1 MSSWITPEMRDFFK
15 ENFGD
20 PFSSHARK
28 PVEPRKLNTDDRLA
42 WETALD
48 QPRPEKTVESIRRL
62 MRNRNPV
69 RWHQVQRDFKWLQR
83 QMKKAGLNPE
93 DARYIL

>member
-1 MSSWITPEMRDFFK
+1 MQSFFK

-20 PFSSHARK
+20 PFSKSWNEKKTK
-28 PVEPRKLNTDDRLA
+28 PTEPRSLTPDDRLA
-42 WETALD
+42 WDTALEK
-48 QPRPEKTVESIRRL
+48 PRPERDVEAIRRL

-69 RWHQVQRDFKWLQR
+69 RWHQVQSDVRWLRR

-93 DARYIL
+93 DVRYIL